1 MAEPSI
7 QSTFVVERT
16 YPVPAARVF
25 AAFADAGLK
34 RRWFAEGLGHVVE
47 HFEMDFRVGGTE
59 RLTYRLDETTPVP
72 GLVLDNAGILL
83 DFVPDRRI
91 VTAST
96 MRAAD
101 HCISASRVTIELAD
115 AGDGTLLTCPHRGV
129 FFEGADGPQLREL
142 GWNKLMDRL
151 GTALT

>member
-1 MAEPSI
+1 VRRYVWPSRVVW
-7 QSTFVVERT
+7 QSEKGVENPETLLTKRT
-16 YPVPAARVF
+16 AQVTL
-25 AAFADAGLK
+25 DASS
-34 RRWFAEGLGHVVE
+34 
-47 HFEMDFRVGGTE
+47 
-59 RLTYRLDETTPVP
+59 PC
-72 GLVLDNAGILL
+72 VLRNKAGILL

-101 HCISASRVTIELAD
+101 HCISASLVTIELAD
-115 AGDGTLLTCPHRGV
+115 AGDGTLLTCTHHGV